1 MSKKKILIEHF
12 SNLNNYGTAM
22 MGLVTIQRLAERWGA
37 EQVEFYFYPDEYT
50 DLSLIHISEPTRPY

>member
-22 MGLVTIQRLAERWGA
+22 MGLVTIQRLAERCGA
-37 EQVEFYFYPDEYT
+37 GRILF
-50 DLSLIHISEPTRPY
+50 LSG